1 MTDRANRPFVFPR
14 WANFVLPALLLGG
27 AAGTPYLLLL
37 VGLAGA
43 PSTTDVGYQP
53 VQPIPYSHQLHV
65 DQLGMDCR
73 YCHTTV
79 ENAAFAA
86 IPDSSTCLN
95 CHAMIRADSPML
107 QTLYATFRDGMPVPW
122 TKVHDLPD
130 YAYFNHAAHINKG
143 VGCAECHGRVDQM
156 GPEGVAQVE
165 ALSMGWCLDCHRNP
179 APRLRP
185 LDQVTNMY
193 WQVGKTPEERAEI
206 GKKLLTDLDIKSHR
220 MSDCSTCHR

>member
-1 MTDRANRPFVFPR
+1 
-14 WANFVLPALLLGG
+14 
-27 AAGTPYLLLL
+27 
-37 VGLAGA
+37 
-43 PSTTDVGYQP
+43 
-53 VQPIPYSHQLHV
+53 
-65 DQLGMDCR
+65 
-73 YCHTTV
+73 
-79 ENAAFAA
+79 
-86 IPDSSTCLN
+86 
-95 CHAMIRADSPML
+95 MIRTESPML

-130 YAYFNHAAHINKG
+130 YAFFNHAAHINKG

-165 ALSMGWCLDCHRNP
+165 TLSMGWCLDCHRNP

-193 WQVGKTPEERAEI
+193 WQVGKTPQERAKI
-206 GKKLLTDLDIKSHR
+206 GEELLKKFEIKSHLA